1 MFNFE
6 KLEQRINEVF
16 GGREAFGK
24 ELGLSK
30 QRINSRLNGIA
41 EFSLSEIKK
50 AVNLLNINPQEI
62 PLYFFD
68 AEGVGV

>member
-16 GGREAFGK
+16 GSREAFGK
-24 ELGLSK
+24 ELGLNSLE
-30 QRINSRLNGIA
+30 IDSRLVDVT

-50 AVNLLNINPQEI
+50 AVILLNINPQEI
-62 PLYFFD
+62 PLYFFN